1 MRCILFSLLVLTV
14 LEGRG
19 QRDYPKGYFRN
30 PLDIPISLSGNFGEL
45 RAGHFHMGLDFKTNQ
60 RQNLRVYAAAGG
72 YIARIKI
79 EPGGFGRAIYINHPN
94 GFTTVY
100 AHLNDFYPALEAYVK
115 GKQYELESWQVYL
128 ELPPGLF
135 NVKKGDFIAY
145 SGNTGGSGGPHLH
158 FETRRTEDD
167 VNINPLLFGLPLK
180 DDTRPRILRLAM
192 YDRTRSVYEQS
203 PRIFPVRAA
212 SASALITNPRII
224 KSGSPMVSF
233 AVTAYDTHSG
243 SANLNGIYEG
253 LLKVNGKEEESF
265 KMEAISYNDTRY
277 LNAHIDYRY
286 KSGGGP
292 YLQHLSEL
300 PGYLNS
306 IYSKGNGSGVID
318 ISDGGVHDIAIV
330 VRDVNGNA
338 MTLNT
343 QVQYEYQAPPA
354 PPKGKTFYPLMLD
367 GFEAE
372 NCEFYIGEKCLYD
385 SVHIAYSSAASGD
398 PAAIS
403 DAYTIGASYIPL
415 HDSMLVMIRP
425 QTVFSD
431 AAKQRTV
438 MQLQSGGKTYAQKVQ
453 WQHEWAYARF
463 RGFGTFK
470 LVVDSEPPEIVAG
483 FANGANLQKASHIAF
498 TVKDNLN
505 EVKKVRAELDGR
517 WLRFTNDK
525 YKTFLY
531 HFDEKCP
538 PGKHEL
544 RIYAEDEAGNSAVK
558 SITFNR

>member
-1 MRCILFSLLVLTV
+1 
-14 LEGRG
+14 
-19 QRDYPKGYFRN
+19 
-30 PLDIPISLSGNFGEL
+30 
-45 RAGHFHMGLDFKTNQ
+45 
-60 RQNLRVYAAAGG
+60 
-72 YIARIKI
+72 
-79 EPGGFGRAIYINHPN
+79 
-94 GFTTVY
+94 
-100 AHLNDFYPALEAYVK
+100 
-115 GKQYELESWQVYL
+115 
-128 ELPPGLF
+128 
-135 NVKKGDFIAY
+135 
-145 SGNTGGSGGPHLH
+145 
-158 FETRRTEDD
+158 
-167 VNINPLLFGLPLK
+167 
-180 DDTRPRILRLAM
+180 
-192 YDRTRSVYEQS
+192 
-203 PRIFPVRAA
+203 
-212 SASALITNPRII
+212 
-224 KSGSPMVSF
+224 MVSF

-243 SANLNGIYEG
+243 STNLNGIYEG

-354 PPKGKTFYPLMLD
+354 LPKGKTFYPLMLD

-385 SVHIAYSSAASGD
+385 SVHIAYSSAVSGD